1 MEQQVRLKWMFPD
14 ASCEN
19 MSWVTK
25 LESWFRSCVLRMLCS
40 VYSKYK
46 KWNIMLAISVPGPIL
61 RKWPFL
67 SANGVLATLL
77 VIFHLSCEM
86 SPSFT
91 LFAPIP
97 RNAMQSLE
105 SGFPRCY
112 TFFMII
118 FNNSNIQNVF
128 SQMHESKGSFFF
140 SPTSF
145 KFSGQISVK
154 FKYWRMMLEI
164 CQRNSRIYS

>member
-1 MEQQVRLKWMFPD
+1 MP
-14 ASCEN
+14 
-19 MSWVTK
+19 
-25 LESWFRSCVLRMLCS
+25 
-40 VYSKYK
+40 
-46 KWNIMLAISVPGPIL
+46 AISVPGPIL

-105 SGFPRCY
+105 SGFARCY
-112 TFFMII
+112 LYLLYDI
-118 FNNSNIQNVF
+118 FNNLNIQNVF
-128 SQMHESKGSFFF
+128 SQMHESKGSFSRRLDSNLVDRFL
-140 SPTSF
+140 SSSNIDEWCW
-145 KFSGQISVK
+145 KSVK
-154 FKYWRMMLEI
+154 ETLEYI
-164 CQRNSRIYS
+164 LRRLKINVNAISCSGYPSSSF

>member
-1 MEQQVRLKWMFPD
+1 MPM
-14 ASCEN
+14 
-19 MSWVTK
+19 
-25 LESWFRSCVLRMLCS
+25 
-40 VYSKYK
+40 
-46 KWNIMLAISVPGPIL
+46 IMPAISVPGPIL

-105 SGFPRCY
+105 SGFARCY
-112 TFFMII
+112 LYLLYDI
-118 FNNSNIQNVF
+118 FNNLNIQNVF
-128 SQMHESKGSFFF
+128 SQMHGSKGSFFF
-140 SPTSF
+140 SPTRF

-154 FKYWRMMLEI
+154 FKY
-164 CQRNSRIYS
+164 